1 MKRNVKAPLNCD
13 LFCTVV
19 DNFGDIGVCWRLA
32 RQLAHEH
39 GIATRLWVDDLQSF
53 SKLCPEVNIHL
64 ERQHCDGVEVL
75 HWTETFPEIEPAALV
90 IEAFACKLPESY
102 VISMTAKQ
110 HQPVWISLEYLS
122 AEDWVEGCHKLPSPH
137 PTLPLM
143 KYFFFPG
150 FTPQTGGLLLEH
162 DLLKRR
168 DAFQNNLAQQQAF
181 WQSLGLTP
189 PAPGTL
195 KVSLFSYENF
205 SVYDLFD
212 TWVHGKQTVLCLVP
226 EGRIL
231 PQVEKY
237 FEQISESGTRN
248 FSLGNLQLSI
258 VPFVAQERYDE
269 LLWVCDFNFVR
280 GEDSCVRA
288 QWAGKPF
295 IWHIYLQ
302 HDGVH
307 MQKLRAFMKLYG
319 IGLPADALQ
328 AMHRLWGTWN
338 QIQQPIQPHATDVG
352 LAWNDYF
359 THQSILQ
366 KHALTWSKVLSNN
379 NLALNLL
386 DFFSS
391 IDRMRDSQ
399 NFSTDRQTI

>member
-1 MKRNVKAPLNCD
+1 
-13 LFCTVV
+13 VV

-39 GIATRLWVDDLQSF
+39 RIAIRLWVDNLKTF
-53 SKLCPEVNIHL
+53 SKLCPEVNVHL
-64 ERQHCDGVEVL
+64 DRQHCDGVEVL
-75 HWTETFPEIEPAALV
+75 HWTETFPDVEPAALV

-102 VISMTAKQ
+102 VISMAGKQ
-110 HQPVWISLEYLS
+110 HKPVWINLEYLS

-137 PTLPLM
+137 PTLPLT

-150 FTPQTGGLLLEH
+150 FTPETGGLLVEH
-162 DLLKRR
+162 DLLNRR
-168 DAFQNNLAQQQAF
+168 NAFQNNLAQQQAF
-181 WQSLGLTP
+181 WQSVGLPP
-189 PAPGTL
+189 PAPDTL
-195 KVSLFSYENF
+195 KVSLFCYEN
-205 SVYDLFD
+205 SSLCELFD
-212 TWVHGKQTVLCLVP
+212 TWVQGTQTVLCLAP

-231 PQVEKY
+231 PQIEKY
-237 FEQISESGTRN
+237 FEQLPKSGTRC
-248 FSLGNLQLSI
+248 FSLGNLQVCI
-258 VPFVAQERYDE
+258 VPFVEQERYDE

-295 IWHIYLQ
+295 IWQIYPQ

-307 MQKLRAFMKLYG
+307 MQKLRAFMNLYG
-319 IGLPADALQ
+319 ADLPADTLQ
-328 AMHRLWGTWN
+328 TMQRLWETWN
-338 QIQQPIQPHATDVG
+338 QIQEPIQPHATKTVQ
-352 LAWNDYF
+352 AWNDYL
-359 THQSILQ
+359 THQSILL
-366 KHALTWSKVLSNN
+366 KHALAWSKALSSN

-399 NFSTDRQTI
+399 NFSTYRQTL